1 MALWSQLPLFP
12 HCSGC
17 FWGACS
23 AFCKEKKAIIEVMRT
38 TATGMCQFGSIAVS
52 MAGAMAMAMACVAAC
67 STAAFCTPP
76 YCSLFFFAGESDE
89 FQELWESTE
98 EETKRVKAALDRA
111 ASAFVSM
118 LAGGGMWGGWQLF
131 FVRLLWVP
139 ADLAVA
145 AACSASNRRRTLSR
159 TLRWK
164 WSVPRENTRYALPCG
179 GKKEERGCV
188 RVCVCVCVCV
198 GMCACVC
205 GQCVCMCVCV

>member
-52 MAGAMAMAMACVAAC
+52 MAGAMALAMACVAAC

-76 YCSLFFFAGESDE
+76 CCSLFFFAGESDE

-118 LAGGGMWGGWQLF
+118 LAGGGMWGGTGGGQGWGSFSLPALVQPI
-131 FVRLLWVP
+131 VP
-139 ADLAVA
+139 EPLELYDKDLGEPLDPHL
-145 AACSASNRRRTLSR
+145 LSR
-159 TLRWK
+159 AHGYPTALAPPRIGRPEHLRRHH
-164 WSVPRENTRYALPCG
+164 PFA
-179 GKKEERGCV
+179 
-188 RVCVCVCVCV
+188 
-198 GMCACVC
+198 
-205 GQCVCMCVCV
+205 